1 MRSWLRALIVA
12 IILVGVAAAGLLY
25 SYWNQ
30 AVPIAAMVIN
40 YARYWSAPPG
50 TLVTEFAPAGAAA
63 APSARTTA
71 AAPLV
76 ASGGTEGDWPSYNRS
91 LTSNR
96 FSPLSQINRTN
107 ADKLEILCTYDTGQ
121 YTGFTSG
128 LLEVNGALIFVTEYD
143 IFSIDPSTC
152 RENWRTH
159 EDYAPATPQG
169 VNRGAAYLDGML
181 FRGTQDGRVLA
192 YDFKTGKRLW
202 STAIADP
209 HKGESVPAAPIAW
222 NGLVFI
228 GNAGGD
234 LKGVK
239 GRMYALDAKTGKI
252 VWEFY
257 LVPKAEGDPTRGP
270 PGASPL
276 NASTWGNTLHGV
288 PITGGA
294 TWTSYS
300 LDPETGLLY
309 VPGGNP
315 APDFAAGM
323 REGANLYSGSVVV
336 LDARTGAYRNHFKIV
351 PKDWHDWDVS
361 SAPAIIRTAGGRKVL
376 SVAPKDGH
384 LYGFDLDTSALLY
397 RQPVT
402 RIENADAPFA
412 VGKPVHFCPG
422 STGGAEWNGPAYDPP
437 SNLVV
442 VGEVEWC
449 TTVTLMPSDKIA
461 SAAPGAPWSA
471 EASINPFDTWG
482 KPDPVFDWAGWV
494 YAVDADTGAWRWR
507 AKTNYP
513 IQSGMT
519 PSAGGIVFF
528 GDMGGNFYV
537 LDTADGRRVWSRK
550 IGGAIGGGVI
560 TYSVDGV
567 QNIAVATGLTEVLWP
582 TEVTTAKV
590 SILRL
595 E

>member
-1 MRSWLRALIVA
+1 MRFWLLALLGAIVVVGIA
-12 IILVGVAAAGLLY
+12 IAGLFYAYL
-25 SYWNQ
+25 NQ
-30 AVPIAAMVIN
+30 AVPIAVMAIN
-40 YARYWSAPPG
+40 YVRYWSAPAG
-50 TLVTEFAPAGAAA
+50 TLETEVAQSGAATQPSASTASSQA
-63 APSARTTA
+63 AP
-71 AAPLV
+71 
-76 ASGGTEGDWPSYNRS
+76 GGTEDHWPSYNKT

-96 FSPLSQINRTN
+96 FSELSQINRTN
-107 ADKLEILCTYDTGQ
+107 AQRLKVLCTYDTGQ
-121 YTGFTSG
+121 YTGFASG
-128 LLEVNGALIFVTEYD
+128 LLEVNGALVFTTVYD
-143 IFSIDPSTC
+143 IVSIDPSTC

-159 EDYAPATPQG
+159 EDYAPGTPVH

-192 YDFKTGKRLW
+192 YDFKTGKRIW
-202 STAIADP
+202 ETAIADP
-209 HKGESVPAAPIAW
+209 KKGESVPAAPIAW

-239 GRMYALDAKTGKI
+239 GRMYAIDAKTGKI

-270 PGASPL
+270 LGASPL
-276 NASTWGNTLHGV
+276 NASTWGNSQKGV

-294 TWTSYS
+294 TWASYT
-300 LDPETGLLY
+300 LDPDTGLLY

-315 APDFAAGM
+315 APDFAAEV
-323 REGANLYSGSVVV
+323 REGPNLYSGAVVV
-336 LDARTGAYRNHFKIV
+336 LDAITGAYKNHFKIV

-361 SAPAIIRTAGGRKVL
+361 SAPAIIKTAGGKKIL

-384 LYGFDLDTSALLY
+384 LYGFDLDTNALLY

-402 RIENADAPFA
+402 RIENEDAPFV

-422 STGGAEWNGPAYDPP
+422 STGGAEWNGPAYDPQL
-437 SNLVV
+437 NLVFI
-442 VGEVEWC
+442 GEVEWC
-449 TTVTLMPSDKIA
+449 TTVTLMTAEKIA
-461 SAAPGAPWSA
+461 DVPLGRPWTG
-471 EASINPFDTWG
+471 EASINPFNTWG
-482 KPDPVFDWAGWV
+482 KADPVFDWAGWT

-513 IQSGMT
+513 ILSGMT
-519 PSAGGIVFF
+519 PTAGGIVFF

-537 LDTADGRRVWSRK
+537 LDATNGRKLWGEK

-560 TYSVDGV
+560 TYSVNGT
-567 QNIAVATGLTEVLWP
+567 QKIAVAKGLTEVLWP
-582 TEVTTAKV
+582 TQITTAKV
-590 SILRL
+590 SILGI